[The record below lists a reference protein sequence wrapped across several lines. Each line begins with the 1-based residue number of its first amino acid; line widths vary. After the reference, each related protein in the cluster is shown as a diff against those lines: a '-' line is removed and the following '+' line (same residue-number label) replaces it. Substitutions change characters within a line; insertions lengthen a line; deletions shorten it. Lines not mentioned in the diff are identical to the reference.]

1 MTPSTTYHPPIEEE
15 EEVIISQYTIIV
27 LVDEKT
33 KLCET
38 VNEQAKPWE
47 LVYNITGDQSSINSD
62 QFINGN
68 FLPND
73 IRMMMVSGIQNRTT

>member
-1 MTPSTTYHPPIEEE
+1 MKIHPQDILIIPQHTFQCVSKGRGVTRRKRGNCWMRMTPSTTYHPPIEEE

-38 VNEQAKPWE
+38 VNEQAKP
-47 LVYNITGDQSSINSD
+47 
-62 QFINGN
+62 
-68 FLPND
+68 
-73 IRMMMVSGIQNRTT
+73 